1 MKKVYVASWILMI
14 IFSCSK
20 DDLEADLESIE
31 YSCCDSNPFDN
42 VNVNNLD
49 QSRGEIAFFGFVSPN
64 NDGINDFWTIRNLDL
79 YENFNLQIFDLNEK
93 IVFQADNSNTE
104 SIVFF
109 PQNGEFEDRDRVLRY
124 KLVIDD
130 ESIYSNQGYFCLF
143 TGTSKRSAG
152 KCSSLFPDPIF
163 D

>member
-1 MKKVYVASWILMI
+1 MKKVHVASWILMI

-20 DDLEADLESIE
+20 DDLKAGLESIE

-124 KLVIDD
+124 KLVIED
-130 ESIYSNQGYFCLF
+130 ESIYLNQGYFCLF

-152 KCSSLFPDPIF
+152 KCSSVFPDPIF